1 MIRILNYLF
10 VTCFGIGSFRFAPG
24 TITSLIT
31 VFFLYSLFHIINLS
45 NFVILISLII
55 ILLYSFYAVAEY
67 IKDNQNKDPKEVVV
81 DEFIGQS
88 IPIYL
93 YEVSHNTAKDSS
105 EAVLVYL
112 YIFILFRYFD
122 IKKPFP
128 VNYFDKKYKN
138 SFGVIFDDVIAG
150 LYVVLTLII
159 FMILKTKVKLNKK
172 EKKEMNK
179 TLPIQVLY
187 LLRNIQNDFF

>member
-1 MIRILNYLF
+1 MIKTINYLF

-24 TITSLIT
+24 TITSLVTT
-31 VFFLYSLFHIINLS
+31 VFLYSLFHVINLS
-45 NFVILISLII
+45 HNIIFILLLII
-55 ILLYSFYAVAEY
+55 FIYSFYAVSEY
-67 IKDNQNKDPKEVVV
+67 IKYNKNKDPKEVVV

-93 YEVSHNTAKDSS
+93 FEISHGTIKSS
-105 EAVLVYL
+105 QEAILFYL

-128 VNYFDKKYKN
+128 VNFFDKKFKN
-138 SFGVIFDDVIAG
+138 SFGVIIDDVIAG

-159 FMILKTKVKLNKK
+159 FMIIKSK
-172 EKKEMNK
+172 
-179 TLPIQVLY
+179 
-187 LLRNIQNDFF
+187 FFT

>member
-1 MIRILNYLF
+1 MIKTFNYLF
-10 VTCFGIGSFRFAPG
+10 VTCFGIGSFRYAPG

-31 VFFLYSLFHIINLS
+31 TVFLFSLFHIINLS
-45 NFVILISLII
+45 SNI
-55 ILLYSFYAVAEY
+55 ILFTLLIVFIYSFYAVSNY
-67 IKDNQNKDPKEVVV
+67 IKNSDNKDPKEVVV

-93 YEVSHNTAKDSS
+93 YEVSHGTIKDSQ
-105 EAVLVYL
+105 EAVFFYL

-128 VNYFDKKYKN
+128 VNFFDKKFKN
-138 SFGVIFDDVIAG
+138 SFGVIFDDVVAG

-159 FMILKTKVKLNKK
+159 FMIIKSN
-172 EKKEMNK
+172 
-179 TLPIQVLY
+179 
-187 LLRNIQNDFF
+187 FFQ

>member
-1 MIRILNYLF
+1 MIKTFNYLF
-10 VTCFGIGSFRFAPG
+10 VTCFGIGSFRYAPG

-31 VFFLYSLFHIINLS
+31 AVFLFSLFHIFNLS
-45 NFVILISLII
+45 SNIILITLLLIFI
-55 ILLYSFYAVAEY
+55 YSFYAVSNY
-67 IKDNQNKDPKEVVV
+67 IKDNDNKDPKEVVV

-93 YEVSHNTAKDSS
+93 YEVSHGTIKDPQ
-105 EAVLVYL
+105 EAVLFYL

-128 VNYFDKKYKN
+128 VNFFDKKFKN
-138 SFGVIFDDVIAG
+138 SFGVIFDDVVAG

-159 FMILKTKVKLNKK
+159 FMIIKSK
-172 EKKEMNK
+172 
-179 TLPIQVLY
+179 
-187 LLRNIQNDFF
+187 FF